1 MKRFPGKTVRWLAGF
16 GVLAGML
23 SGAHGAQNGYIQ
35 QEVWAQTDILELLEY
50 DYSSVSPDG
59 HRFETTL
66 LHEYNKWTSAIDPA
80 AAFRLHD
87 EKTVTYEGYIPDP
100 SCRNSDGVC
109 DDVVPY
115 SYSKTY
121 VNYDISL
128 YSRADDVRGSL
139 HVAVNTPVIY
149 RSATYFSDYSRF
161 YSDDNMESDGIA
173 KSVAGLYGSFTVA
186 GSGIDPVMITAQ
198 AKVSVTMSFAGYI
211 DPDTVFEELWY
222 GSRAGGGTLYA
233 GVDLFRTD
241 DGGGRSYVWL
251 IGAGSVPGY
260 QWMTGKD
267 MTLLSES
274 CSEFSLECSYEI
286 LLSESM
292 LVTPGETIN
301 LNMNI
306 EASSRQSGYT
316 IDASNS
322 AYLSFLLPE
331 GYSIQGQDGFLA
343 DVPVTSVPEPATW
356 ALLASGLGL
365 IAAATRRRI
374 AS

>member
-1 MKRFPGKTVRWLAGF
+1 MKRFPGKAVRWLAGF

-35 QEVWAQTDILELLEY
+35 QEVWAQTDILELLEAY
-50 DYSSVSPDG
+50 YSGVSLDG

-66 LHEYNKWTSAIDPA
+66 LHEYNTWTSAIDPA

-100 SCRNSDGVC
+100 SCRNGDWIC
-109 DDVVPY
+109 NDVVPY

-139 HVAVNTPVIY
+139 HVAVDTPVIY
-149 RSATYFSDYSRF
+149 RAATVFDGDGRRF
-161 YSDDNMESDGIA
+161 YSGDSMESDGIA

-198 AKVSVTMSFAGYI
+198 AKVSVTMSSAGYI
-211 DPDTVFEELWY
+211 DPDTVFEALWVNT
-222 GSRAGGGTLYA
+222 AGGTLYA

-241 DGGGRSYVWL
+241 DGGGWSYVRL
-251 IGAGSVPGY
+251 SGEGSVPGY

>member
-1 MKRFPGKTVRWLAGF
+1 M
-16 GVLAGML
+16 AGML
-23 SGAHGAQNGYIQ
+23 SGAHGAQNGYVQ
-35 QEVWAQTDILELLEY
+35 QVVWAQTDILKLLEY

-59 HRFETTL
+59 HLFETTL
-66 LHEYNKWTSAIDPA
+66 LHEYSSWTSAIDPA

-87 EKTVTYEGYIPDP
+87 EKTVKYEGYIPAP
-100 SCRNSDGVC
+100 ECRNNDWIC

-121 VNYDISL
+121 VNYDIDL

-139 HVAVNTPVIY
+139 HVAVDTPVIY
-149 RSATYFSDYSRF
+149 RSATADNYGGYGLRF
-161 YSDDNMESDGIA
+161 DPYYETDSDGIA

-198 AKVSVTMSFAGYI
+198 AKVSVTMSVGNT
-211 DPDTVFEELWY
+211 DTETVFYGPWDEL
-222 GSRAGGGTLYA
+222 AGGVLYA

-241 DGGGRSYVWL
+241 DGGGWSYVRL
-251 IGAGSVPGY
+251 SGIDSYYKP
-260 QWMTGKD
+260 WMTGKD
-267 MTLLSES
+267 LTVLSES
-274 CSEFSLECSYEI
+274 CTEFSLECSYEV

-301 LNMNI
+301 LHMNM
-306 EASSRQSGYT
+306 EASSGWSGNKV
-316 IDASNS
+316 DASNS

-343 DVPVTSVPEPATW
+343 DVPVTTVPEPSSW
-356 ALLASGLGL
+356 ALLAAGLGL
-365 IAAATRRRI
+365 IGLNAGRRRRRLP
-374 AS
+374 A